1 MENDKVDIDTL
12 RKEAE
17 HYRDL
22 LQMGGCTYE
31 EARAHVDP
39 YIKAVN
45 EKAKEIAK
53 KYGRRAPKMSPMA
66 FLR

>member
-1 MENDKVDIDTL
+1 MEKNEIDIDTL
-12 RKEAE
+12 RKDAE

-22 LQMGGCTYE
+22 LQIGECSYE